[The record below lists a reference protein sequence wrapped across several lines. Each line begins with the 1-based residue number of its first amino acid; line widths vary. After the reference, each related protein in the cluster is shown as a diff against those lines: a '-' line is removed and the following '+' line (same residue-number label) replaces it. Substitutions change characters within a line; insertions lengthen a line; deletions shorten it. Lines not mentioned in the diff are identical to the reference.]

1 MDPQPGASGPESTT
15 GPIRVTPPSGRRR
28 RLVIIIALGLLIV
41 VGAVAAI
48 VAGRPA
54 GDPGPGGS
62 STSPPSDGMGTD
74 VPITVEGDRILR
86 NGQPWWLL
94 GYNSFVWSGN
104 CGDEEERMSAEDV
117 DAWFTSM
124 RHDGHGAVRLFFF
137 DGWDLDRLDAAVESA
152 KRNDIY
158 LTITLDDAIAG
169 CGETDKDDAW
179 YADQGER
186 DTFRAHMTMLL
197 ERYRGETT
205 IAWFEYFNE
214 PDFAD
219 GRLRE
224 FYDEMGAAADAVD
237 PDRLFSSGTIAPY
250 AVGEDQDFLALN
262 ESPGVDIASLHE
274 YDENEVE
281 SNHGP
286 DTRANSAGKP
296 VIVGEFGLYASE
308 SGDDCERDFAER
320 AEQIAA
326 KAEVYTTVE
335 GYVGAL
341 MWAWQPGS
349 DNASECEYGNLDVDA
364 AAQDALRTFFP

>member
-1 MDPQPGASGPESTT
+1 MDPQPGASGSESTT
-15 GPIRVTPPSGRRR
+15 GPIRLTPQPGRRR
-28 RLVIIIALGLLIV
+28 RWAIAVALGLLIV

-48 VAGRPA
+48 VASRPA
-54 GDPGPGGS
+54 GDPGPGGF
-62 STSPPSDGMGTD
+62 PPSDGMGTD

-86 NGQPWWLL
+86 DGQPWWLL

-104 CGDEEERMSAEDV
+104 CGEDDERMSAEDV

-124 RHDGHGAVRLFFF
+124 RHDGHGSVRLFFF
-137 DGWDLDRLDAAVESA
+137 DGWDVDRLDAAVESA

-158 LTITLDDAIAG
+158 LTITLDDAIGG
-169 CGETDKDDAW
+169 CGETEKNDGW

-214 PDFAD
+214 PDFA
-219 GRLRE
+219 GGQLRA
-224 FYDEMGAAADAVD
+224 FYDEMGAAAAEVD
-237 PDRLFSSGTIAPY
+237 PDRLFASGTIAPY
-250 AVGEDQDFLALN
+250 SVGDDAEFLALH

-320 AEQIAA
+320 VEQAAA
-326 KAEVYTTVE
+326 KIQVYTTNE
-335 GYVGAL
+335 GYVGAQ
-341 MWAWQPGS
+341 MWAWQPGP
-349 DNASECEYGNLDVDA
+349 DNAAECEYGNLDADPA
-364 AAQDALRTFFP
+364 LQDLLRTFTP